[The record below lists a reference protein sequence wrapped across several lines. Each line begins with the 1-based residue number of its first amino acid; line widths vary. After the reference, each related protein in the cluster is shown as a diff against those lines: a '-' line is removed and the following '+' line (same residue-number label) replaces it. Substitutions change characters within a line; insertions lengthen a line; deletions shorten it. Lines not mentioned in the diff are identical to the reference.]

1 MSSTQIT
8 NATCAYCR
16 KLGHSVHTCP
26 KLLAREKEAEER
38 CQEKD
43 RIERE
48 RKEYL
53 ETHQEEIEAR
63 AAAYEKERVLA
74 KERQREE
81 YALAKEREVAQ
92 EREATQER
100 EAFDKFL
107 DEYFK
112 LPEEKKIEIS
122 LQKAKG
128 IEEAKCYTYL
138 DAIIKKKMDWGDPF
152 SPPYEYNVW
161 YYRFIKNG
169 TESEIIEVICDI
181 RQLLTLEKERKAA
194 KLSL

>member
-1 MSSTQIT
+1 
-8 NATCAYCR
+8 
-16 KLGHSVHTCP
+16 
-26 KLLAREKEAEER
+26 LAREKEAEER
-38 CQEKD
+38 RQEKD

-63 AAAYEKERVLA
+63 AAAYEKERALA
-74 KERQREE
+74 EERQREE
-81 YALAKEREVAQ
+81 YALAK

-138 DAIIKKKMDWGDPF
+138 DAIIKKKIDWGRSF
-152 SPPYEYNVW
+152 
-161 YYRFIKNG
+161 
-169 TESEIIEVICDI
+169 
-181 RQLLTLEKERKAA
+181 
-194 KLSL
+194 